1 MFICVRVCMRKV
13 YMSHMVPGPG
23 AAPTTDTAHYNH
35 LKKIYQESNHLKQ
48 LGSCVSNILLVIRK
62 IQFSYSSQHL
72 VYQLTSL

>member
-35 LKKIYQESNHLKQ
+35 LKKYTKSQITLNNLASVY
-48 LGSCVSNILLVIRK
+48 CIL
-62 IQFSYSSQHL
+62 Y
-72 VYQLTSL
+72 